1 MIPERGRRQYMSGLF
16 LLAEKTET
24 NRLMIGV
31 FDSGFG
37 GLTVLRAFLEKLP
50 RYDYIYLG
58 DNARSPYG
66 TRSFETVFQFTKSGV
81 EALFQRGCRLVILA
95 CNTASAKAL
104 RNIQQKE
111 LPHMEPGLRVLGV
124 IRPCVEAL
132 GSISQSGVV
141 GILGTPGTVQSD
153 SYPIE
158 IKKIYP
164 HFQVFQQACPMWVPL
179 VENNEQDSPGAD
191 YFVQKEIDALLS
203 QHRKIDT
210 VVMGCTH
217 YPLLEQ
223 KIRKYLPSHIHLVAQ
238 GPIVANSL
246 ADYLIRHPEIETR
259 CTKEAKRIFLTTEVP
274 AHFNKNGSR
283 FLQMEVASERIEL

>member
-1 MIPERGRRQYMSGLF
+1 
-16 LLAEKTET
+16 
-24 NRLMIGV
+24 MIGV
-31 FDSGFG
+31 FDSGLG
-37 GLTVLRAFLEKLP
+37 GLTVLRAFLERLP
-50 RYDYIYLG
+50 QYDYLYLG

-81 EALFQRGCRLVILA
+81 DALFKRGCRLVILA

-111 LPHMEPGLRVLGV
+111 LPNMEPGLRVLGV

-132 GSISQSGVV
+132 GSISHTGVV
-141 GILGTPGTVQSD
+141 GILGTPGTIQSE
-153 SYPIE
+153 SYPLE
-158 IKKIYP
+158 IKKIHP
-164 HFQVFQQACPMWVPL
+164 DLQVFQQACPMWVPL

-223 KIRKYLPSHIHLVAQ
+223 KIRKYLPSRIHLVAQ